1 VIASARERLRQAEGN
16 RPPEGWG
23 HLDGVELVVRGT
35 KGRRVQIAR
44 ARAGQ
49 WTAASEDRFLQV
61 FAATC
66 NAKAAYLAAGKSK
79 GSAYTHRKRWPAF
92 ARRWE
97 EAEGM
102 AAIRLEWALIRHAG
116 NPFSSIGLP
125 PPLPVPPMSADE
137 IMHNLSMHQY
147 RTHGLGKA
155 PGRASTPDFEKACRG
170 IGRAID
176 AIERAAMLGEA
187 GKEAERRSWDRRR
200 RLRESSAPLEA
211 ASASGPGGP
220 GRPGAPRGR
229 QPSY

>member
-1 VIASARERLRQAEGN
+1 MG
-16 RPPEGWG
+16 
-23 HLDGVELVVRGT
+23 RG
-35 KGRRVQIAR
+35 VQIAR

-49 WTAASEDRFLQV
+49 WTAASEDRFLEV

-97 EAEGM
+97 QAEGM

-125 PPLPVPPMSADE
+125 PPMPVHPMSADD

-155 PGRASTPDFEKACRG
+155 PGRAPTPDFEKACRG

-187 GKEAERRSWDRRR
+187 GRRRSGAPGTGAGGFGNLRHRRR
-200 RLRESSAPLEA
+200 RRALPVRA
-211 ASASGPGGP
+211 
-220 GRPGAPRGR
+220 GRGAGTRLAGDIR
-229 QPSY
+229 SN